1 MNTRR
6 RVDPRRPFIVTSL
19 GRRRYAIG
27 QGAFPVPDNHTTPD
41 TAQTLHASHDKP
53 LRLQE
58 PADHHIMVV
67 AHSERGVL
75 PSAAQQA
82 VAAAALLADTRCAV
96 LLVVF
101 GPFAENGAAY
111 GADQVV
117 VLDGDSHF
125 APDLAL
131 RELDRLRRH
140 YHPVRIAMADDGV
153 PTGDL
158 GRRLAAQHG
167 LSIATHVVELT
178 PDTATVHQQYRSVY
192 ARRALPDIVL
202 LDPGCVDM
210 RLPFQGRGD
219 IVDWAPEESAASHYT
234 DHGVTTVP
242 ASHLALE
249 EADLIVSAGN
259 GVRDLD
265 GFHALA
271 DALGAAV
278 GASRVAVDDG
288 RFTRAQQVGATGT
301 TVTSSVYIALGI
313 SGAVQHLQGIKD
325 CRHVIAVNT
334 DASAP
339 MIKRADLSI
348 IDDAQAIM
356 RALATEVHAARNA
369 ADGANP

>member
-27 QGAFPVPDNHTTPD
+27 QGAISGNNITPD
-41 TAQTLHASHDKP
+41 TPQTPHAPHDTP
-53 LRLQE
+53 LRIHA
-58 PADHHIMVV
+58 PTDHHIMVV

-82 VAAAALLADTRCAV
+82 VAAAALLADARCAV

-101 GPFAENGAAY
+101 GPLAESAAAC
-111 GADQVV
+111 GADQVI
-117 VLDGDSHF
+117 VLDGENRF
-125 APDLAL
+125 EPDLAL
-131 RELDRLRRH
+131 RELDRLRQH
-140 YHPVRIAMADDGV
+140 YHPARIVMADDGV

-178 PDTATVHQQYRSVY
+178 SDTATVYQRHRSAY
-192 ARRALPDIVL
+192 ARRALPDVVL

-210 RLPFQGRGD
+210 RLPFQGRGE
-219 IVDWAPEESAASHYT
+219 IVDWAPEDGVASHYT
-234 DHGVTTVP
+234 DHGVSAVP

-356 RALATEVHAARNA
+356 RALTTEVHAARNA
-369 ADGANP
+369 ADGATP